1 MDSKQ
6 TKAGRP
12 RKYPKGTT
20 ATQRVA
26 ISTAALKASGGA
38 RKTFRLSSEACQAL
52 QALVRKSSYPT
63 TETEIIE
70 RLLMLDKSSI
80 S

>member
-1 MDSKQ
+1 MDLKQ
-6 TKAGRP
+6 SKAGRP
-12 RKYPKGTT
+12 RKYPQGTT

-38 RKTFRLSSEACQAL
+38 RKTFRLSPEACQAL
-52 QALVRKSSYPT
+52 QSLVKSSDSPT

-70 RLLMLDKSSI
+70 RLLVLE
-80 S
+80 